1 MVYKLMKRILERGNY
16 DGVDMQKKLDV
27 YLAFNRITQ
36 EQYEELCTFI
46 QEEEGERK
54 G

>member
-16 DGVDMQKKLDV
+16 ERADMQKKLDV

-36 EQYEELCTFI
+36 EQYEELSAFI
-46 QEEEGERK
+46 QREERK

>member
-16 DGVDMQKKLDV
+16 EKADMQKKLDV
-27 YLAFNRITQ
+27 YMAFSRITQ
-36 EQYEELCTFI
+36 EQYEELSIFM
-46 QEEEGERK
+46 QEEEGR

>member
-16 DGVDMQKKLDV
+16 DKADMQKKLDT
-27 YLAFNRITQ
+27 YFAFNRITQ
-36 EQYEELCTFI
+36 EQYEELSAFM
-46 QEEEGERK
+46 QEEEGR

>member
-1 MVYKLMKRILERGNY
+1 MKRILERGNY
-16 DGVDMQKKLDV
+16 DRVDMQKKLDV

>member
-1 MVYKLMKRILERGNY
+1 MLYKLMKRILERGNY
-16 DGVDMQKKLDV
+16 DKADMQKKLDV